1 VSTTQAAAAGNS
13 AGLVYHVTVTN
24 SGKVA
29 AGVAVLAFVNTSA
42 EELAPLAAADA
53 RMPTPPLRTLFN
65 FTRVFL
71 ARGASAQLEFSLEKE
86 ALALSDD
93 AGDRAVRPGRYT
105 IAIGGVGRAGR
116 VEDGAVAAPLEL
128 RGEQQVV
135 FSMRELRRQH
145 AAAAAA

>member
-1 VSTTQAAAAGNS
+1 MSTTQAAAAGNS
-13 AGLVYHVTVTN
+13 AGIVYHVTVTN

-42 EELAPLAAADA
+42 EELAPLAGADVG
-53 RMPTPPLRTLFN
+53 MPTPPLRTLFN

-105 IAIGGVGRAGR
+105 VAIGGVGRAGR

-145 AAAAAA
+145 AAAAA

>member
-1 VSTTQAAAAGNS
+1 MSTTQAAAGGNS

-42 EELAPLAAADA
+42 EELAPLAGADA
-53 RMPTPPLRTLFN
+53 GMPAPPLRTLFN

-105 IAIGGVGRAGR
+105 VAIGGVGRAGR

-145 AAAAAA
+145 AAAAA

>member
-1 VSTTQAAAAGNS
+1 MSTTQAAAGGSS

-42 EELAPLAAADA
+42 EELAPLAGADVG
-53 RMPTPPLRTLFN
+53 MPTPPLRTLFN

-105 IAIGGVGRAGR
+105 VAIGGVGRAGR

-145 AAAAAA
+145 AAAAA

>member
-1 VSTTQAAAAGNS
+1 MSTTQAAAAGNS

-71 ARGASAQLEFSLEKE
+71 ERGASAQLEFSLEKE

>member
-1 VSTTQAAAAGNS
+1 MSTTQAAAAGNS
-13 AGLVYHVTVTN
+13 AGIVYHVTVTN

-42 EELAPLAAADA
+42 EELAPLAGADA
-53 RMPTPPLRTLFN
+53 GMPTPPLRTLFN

-105 IAIGGVGRAGR
+105 VAIGGVGRAGR

-128 RGEQQVV
+128 SGEQQVV

-145 AAAAAA
+145 AAAAA

>member
-1 VSTTQAAAAGNS
+1 MSTTQAAAAGNS

-42 EELAPLAAADA
+42 EELAPLAGADVGI
-53 RMPTPPLRTLFN
+53 PTPPLRTLFN

-105 IAIGGVGRAGR
+105 VAIGGVGRAGR

-145 AAAAAA
+145 AAAAA

>member
-1 VSTTQAAAAGNS
+1 MHLFLSR
-13 AGLVYHVTVTN
+13 
-24 SGKVA
+24 VA
-29 AGVAVLAFVNTSA
+29 LAS
-42 EELAPLAAADA
+42 PP
-53 RMPTPPLRTLFN
+53 PTPPLRTLFN

-93 AGDRAVRPGRYT
+93 AGDRAVRPGRHT
-105 IAIGGVGRAGR
+105 VALGGVGRAGR

-128 RGEQQVV
+128 RGEQRVV

-145 AAAAAA
+145 AAAAA